1 VLIADNALKYY
12 TESSV
17 DSIKVLVV
25 YMNGSSKSLCITIV
39 FVSFQILVSYWL
51 SNGYTFVPT
60 EDYWIYNHL
69 IGEQN
74 LPGITNFIHNLSE
87 NGTYLYIVQ
96 T

>member
-1 VLIADNALKYY
+1 MLIVDNALKYY
-12 TESSV
+12 
-17 DSIKVLVV
+17 
-25 YMNGSSKSLCITIV
+25 MCITIV

-87 NGTYLYIVQ
+87 NGTYVYIVQ